1 MVFLRET
8 RTMTEISSPRIP
20 LYYTFGNHMHWVNM
34 EWLWGYNVLPDSL
47 RDMLDF
53 CKATGAKGNIN
64 FDGIGYEKMA
74 VEAPDALNDL
84 RAALQAG
91 TLEVVGAS
99 YGQPY
104 GLFHG
109 GESNVRQR
117 VYGVR
122 AVMRLLGVRPKTF
135 WEEEFDFFPQL
146 PQMLRGVGYEY
157 ASLFFQWTWHT
168 PEIPREPLPAI
179 WWEGMDGSRLLTGTR
194 NALNLHQ
201 WPEDFAGLLDSPIL
215 REMPAPGIVQWLE
228 LMPSPD
234 WMCRSELLL
243 PQLKALMADPR
254 FELRFATLPEYL
266 EVAKPHAQPR
276 RYTLDDVFHG
286 VSLGKNGDNLRRFS
300 RSGETS
306 LLAAESISAM
316 MGLFGRPYAHWDV
329 YPTWELEEGWRELLS
344 AQHHDNDE
352 CEGLCGH
359 IGKTL
364 YRRSKTLSDEIY
376 WRSILLLSQRIGR
389 NESYTFV
396 YNPCGWERQH
406 LNDDEMLYTIPAYGY
421 RAIRAHDPDGIST
434 PKIEHVETEQTL
446 TLRRG
451 NLSVTVDKVKGVIT
465 QITSDAFPE
474 GVLQQPIGDVW
485 MTHNGTLER
494 FATVNVRKAWFGT
507 IHVDRDSQ
515 SSGSRIRI
523 DISLAYPDGVSIS
536 FSTQKLPRPDGGM
549 NAALQ
554 TEFSANV
561 PDARLI
567 HDHPYGV
574 SEIKAQGK
582 TYRRKYPTG
591 DWMTSSQWFEDV
603 HNPFTSHSLLDF
615 DDGERGLLILHRD
628 TPAWIR
634 VEGDLPHAR
643 CVLSAYDPWDG
654 DYFVRKLRKDFLL
667 IPHSKID
674 HAQRWK
680 RAQEHRNP
688 LRLGIYAETEE
699 DDLPPVT
706 GEWKRV
712 LELRSSQ
719 HGERQSGTG
728 GGDLPPTF
736 GSVWCSAPN
745 VVISAFYREQESVGA
760 NLPTYAGR
768 GMGYPYILRLVE
780 LNGEA
785 TTAGHVAVGYK
796 TNLLGEIEQPLTF
809 ETVAPDDHPA
819 QQVLATWN
827 ECALSLRPHEIAT
840 LYVDIEMGRKQTRDL
855 DSYRSVWA
863 TVHRQPEEK

>member
-1 MVFLRET
+1 MIEQAT
-8 RTMTEISSPRIP
+8 PRLP
-20 LYYTFGNHMHWVNM
+20 LYYTFGNHMHWVDM
-34 EWLWGYNVLPDSL
+34 EWLWGYDVLPDSL

-53 CKATGAKGNIN
+53 CKAVGAKGNIN
-64 FDGIGYEKMA
+64 FEGIGYEKMA
-74 VEAPDALNDL
+74 VEAPDALNEL
-84 RAALQAG
+84 RAALKDG

-122 AVMRLLGVRPKTF
+122 VVMRLLGVRPKTF

-179 WWEGMDGSRLLTGTR
+179 WWEGMDGSCLLAGTR

-243 PQLKALMADPR
+243 PQLKALMADSR

-286 VSLGKNGDNLRRFS
+286 VSLGKNGDNLRRES
-300 RSGETS
+300 RRTETS

-316 MGLFGRPYAHWDV
+316 MGLFGRPYAQWDV
-329 YPTWELEEGWRELLS
+329 YPTWELEEAWRDLLS

-359 IGKTL
+359 IGRAF
-364 YRRSKTLSDEIY
+364 YHRSYEASCQIRE
-376 WRSILLLSQRIGR
+376 RSLDLLRKRVSLREGQSLL
-389 NESYTFV
+389 V
-396 YNPCGWERQH
+396 NPLGWERVYR
-406 LNDDEMLYTIPAYGY
+406 DYTVPPFGY
-421 RAIRAHDPDGIST
+421 RIIDQQPGRVDNDVV
-434 PKIEHVETEQTL
+434 EETEQTI

-451 NLSVTVDKVKGVIT
+451 ALSVTVDKARGVIT
-465 QITSDAFPE
+465 QITSAEFPE
-474 GVLQQPIGDVW
+474 GLLAPDTTIGALSMSRNGDPQPLALSHAEIAHQGIRGVW
-485 MTHNGTLER
+485 GTKDGLS
-494 FATVNVRKAWFGT
+494 VQLG
-507 IHVDRDSQ
+507 
-515 SSGSRIRI
+515 
-523 DISLAYPDGVSIS
+523 ISLAHDEEAILLRVYSERM
-536 FSTQKLPRPDGGM
+536 PRPDGGM

-554 TEFSANV
+554 MEFAV
-561 PDARLI
+561 HLPDARLI

-574 SEIKAQGK
+574 SEIEALGK

-591 DWMTSSQWFEDV
+591 DWMTSPQWFEEIR
-603 HNPFTSHSLLDF
+603 NPFTSLSLLDV
-615 DDGERGLLILHRD
+615 DDGERGLLILHD
-628 TPAWIR
+628 GSQAWLH
-634 VEGDLPHAR
+634 EECDLPLVR

-654 DYFVRKLRKDFLL
+654 EYFDDRLDASFRL
-667 IPHSKID
+667 IPHGKIT
-674 HAQRWK
+674 HAERWK
-680 RAQEHRNP
+680 RAQEFLNWPMIDSRP
-688 LRLGIYAETEE
+688 SDGST
-699 DDLPPVT
+699 
-706 GEWKRV
+706 
-712 LELRSSQ
+712 S
-719 HGERQSGTG
+719 
-728 GGDLPPTF
+728 DLPPTF
-736 GSVWCSAPN
+736 GSAWCSAPN

-785 TTAGHVAVGYK
+785 TTARIRLPGQVAAGYK

-809 ETVAPDDHPA
+809 ATVAPDDHPA
-819 QQVLATWN
+819 QQVLATWS
-827 ECALSLRPHEIAT
+827 ECAVELRPHEIAT

-863 TVHRQPEEK
+863 TVHR

>member
-84 RAALQAG
+84 RAALKEG

-117 VYGVR
+117 VYGAR
-122 AVMRLLGVRPKTF
+122 TVMRLLGVRPKAF

-179 WWEGMDGSRLLTGTR
+179 WWEGMDGSRLLAGTR

-286 VSLGKNGDNLRRFS
+286 VSLGKNGDELRR
-300 RSGETS
+300 RSQHTERN
-306 LLAAESISAM
+306 LMAAESISAM

-329 YPTWELEEGWRELLS
+329 YPAWELEEAWRELLS

-359 IGKTL
+359 IGSTS
-364 YRRSKTLSDEIY
+364 YSRSSALS
-376 WRSILLLSQRIGR
+376 RNVKNRNFKLLSSRVNGAQVPVI
-389 NESYTFV
+389 
-396 YNPCGWERQH
+396 YNPLGWERQVA
-406 LNDDEMLYTIPAYGY
+406 LERIYTVPPFGY
-421 RAIRAHDPDGIST
+421 CIAGEDSLSLPPITVEQMETGI
-434 PKIEHVETEQTL
+434 TL
-446 TLRRG
+446 QCEG
-451 NLSVTVDKVKGVIT
+451 LSVTVDKESGLIT
-465 QITSDAFPE
+465 QITS
-474 GVLQQPIGDVW
+474 
-485 MTHNGTLER
+485 
-494 FATVNVRKAWFGT
+494 
-507 IHVDRDSQ
+507 RDF
-515 SSGSRIRI
+515 
-523 DISLAYPDGVSIS
+523 PDGMLVEARGLGELWLNEQIFQKPVRVTMSEDNPEVIEIVRENDNGAVVHLEVWIDRCPLSVRLS
-536 FSTQKLPRPDGGM
+536 FSTENALPRPKGGV

-554 TEFSANV
+554 TEFALNL
-561 PDARLI
+561 PNARLI

-591 DWMTSSQWFEDV
+591 DWMTSPQWFEEID
-603 HNPFTSHSLLDF
+603 NPFTALTMLDF
-615 DDGERGLLILHRD
+615 DDGERGMNIVHSGSQSWMRIED
-628 TPAWIR
+628 K
-634 VEGDLPHAR
+634 LPRAR

-654 DYFVRKLRKDFLL
+654 DYFVGHVWGDFCL
-667 IPHSKID
+667 IPHGKID
-674 HAQRWK
+674 HVQRWK
-680 RAQEHRNP
+680 WAQEFRNP
-688 LRLGIYAETEE
+688 QISRPKAKPSLDA
-699 DDLPPVT
+699 
-706 GEWKRV
+706 
-712 LELRSSQ
+712 
-719 HGERQSGTG
+719 
-728 GGDLPPTF
+728 GDLPPTF
-736 GSVWCSAPN
+736 GSAWCSAPN

-785 TTAGHVAVGYK
+785 TTARIRLPGHVAVGYK

-819 QQVLATWN
+819 QQVLATWS
-827 ECALSLRPHEIAT
+827 ECALDLRPHEIAT
-840 LYVDIEMGRKQTRDL
+840 VYVDIEMGRKQTRDL

-863 TVHRQPEEK
+863 TVHRTE